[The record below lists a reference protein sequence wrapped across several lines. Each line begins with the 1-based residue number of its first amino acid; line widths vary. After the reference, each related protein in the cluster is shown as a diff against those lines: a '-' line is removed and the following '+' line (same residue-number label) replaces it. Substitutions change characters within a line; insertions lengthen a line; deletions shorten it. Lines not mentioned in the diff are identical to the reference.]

1 MHQNKP
7 IAPIKYTNK
16 KGATVLVED
25 DTLPKT
31 VGFTLKELAVLQTCV
46 SRSLLNCNCDL
57 NKDVLGSVKKTI
69 DKGLRLFEEVEYD
82 R

>member
-16 KGATVLVED
+16 KGATVIVED
-25 DTLPKT
+25 DTLPKA
-31 VGFTLKELAVLQTCV
+31 VGFTIKELAVLQTCV

-57 NKDVLGSVKKTI
+57 NKDVLGSAKKTI
-69 DKGLRLFEEVEYD
+69 DKVLRLFDEAQDE